1 MFEHRHLK
9 KSMKI
14 IAGYFFLVLTAGVT
28 YAQEKKSVEALYITT
43 PLNIDAVLNE
53 ACYELV
59 QPAKDFMQLQPYNGK
74 PSFQPSE
81 VWFFY
86 DQNAVYLGAMLYDSA
101 PDSIFNYLTERDA
114 IGMSDYF
121 GVYLDPYNEGQLAYG
136 FFITPAG
143 IQTDIKAIKK
153 EYDNEDGSWDAVWE
167 SKTRIT
173 DKGWIVEMRIPYS
186 ALRFPEKEEHVWG
199 MNMFRRLRRYNSNN
213 SWNFVDRKV
222 SGFIHQEGQLT
233 GIRNIKPPVR
243 LSLTPYAATYLEFR
257 EGSSDP
263 EFVYKGGMDL
273 KYGISES
280 FTLDM
285 MLVPDFGQVQSD
297 DQELNLSPYELYY
310 DEKRQ
315 FFTEGI
321 ELFQKAEI
329 FYSRRIGTKP
339 KFSGKAEESLLE
351 NEIVDFNPSEAKLLN
366 ASKVSGRTSKGWGLG
381 FLNAMTL
388 PSYARLKDTI
398 TGNTR
403 KVLTQ
408 PFTNYNISVVDKSLK
423 NNSYVSLI
431 NSNVAMANNPFMA
444 NVTATDFQ
452 IRDKSKT
459 YAIKGKA
466 GISTRGDTATE
477 TGYYAEIRLEKNQG
491 KLQYGVSQTINSDKF
506 DINDLGYIR
515 RNNEVE
521 TDIDLSYRI
530 IEPFWIFREWY
541 AEAWWEHNRIYKPN
555 DLFGNEIGGYTYF
568 LFKNNFTIEMNGGI
582 ETGRRDY
589 YETRVDGRYFFN
601 PYNFWW
607 NLFLSTDSRK
617 PVNGYIHYGGFNKPT
632 IDQFGYWGEGGIN
645 FRIGHRLQLEYDME
659 LNHEINDRGFVDK
672 TDSEDTI
679 WFAKRNVKTFE
690 NIFFGA
696 YAFNNKISMKI
707 RVRHYWSGA
716 ANKNYY
722 QLQSDGSLSE
732 DLNYNDNKDE
742 NYNAFN
748 IDMILRWI
756 FAPGSELSIAWK
768 NSIYESQDKVL
779 TDYWQN
785 MRNTWKSDQTNSL
798 SLKVLYYIDYNS
810 LRRKK

>member
-1 MFEHRHLK
+1 
-9 KSMKI
+9 MKI
-14 IAGYFFLVLTAGVT
+14 LAGCLFFILTAAGI
-28 YAQEKKSVEALYITT
+28 YAQERKSVEALYIVT
-43 PLNIDAVLNE
+43 PLTIDAVLDE
-53 ACYELV
+53 AVYELAK
-59 QPAKDFMQLQPYNGK
+59 PAKDFVQLQPYNGK

-86 DQNAVYLGAMLYDSA
+86 DQDAVYLGAMLYDSS

-143 IQTDIKAIKK
+143 VQTDIIAIKK
-153 EYDNEDGSWDAVWE
+153 ENDNEDGSWDAVWE

-173 DKGWIVEMRIPYS
+173 DKGWVVEMRIPYS
-186 ALRFPEKEEHVWG
+186 ALRFPEKEEHIWG

-213 SWNFVDRKV
+213 SWNFVDREV

-257 EGSSDP
+257 EGSSHPD
-263 EFVYKGGMDL
+263 FVYKGGMDL

-285 MLVPDFGQVQSD
+285 MLIPDFGQVQSD

-321 ELFQKAEI
+321 ELFQRAEI

-351 NEIVDFNPSEAKLLN
+351 NEIVDFNPGETKLLN
-366 ASKVSGRTSKGWGLG
+366 ASKISGRTSKGWGLG

-398 TGNTR
+398 SGNTR

-408 PFTNYNISVVDKSLK
+408 PFTNYNVSVVDKSMK

-459 YAIKGKA
+459 YAVKGKA

-477 TGYYAEIRLEKNQG
+477 TGYYAELELEKNQG
-491 KLQYGVSQTINSDKF
+491 KFQYGISQTINSDKF
-506 DINDLGYIR
+506 DINDLGYIK

-541 AEAWWEHNRIYKPN
+541 TEAWWDHNRIYKPN

-568 LFKNNFTIEMNGGI
+568 LFKNNYTIEMNGGI
-582 ETGRRDY
+582 ETGKHDY
-589 YETRVDGRYFFN
+589 YETRVDGRYFFS
-601 PYNFWW
+601 PYNFFW

-617 PVNGYIHYGGFNKPT
+617 PVNGYIHYGGYNKPT
-632 IDQFGYWGEGGIN
+632 IDQFGYWGGGGIN
-645 FRIGHRLQLEYDME
+645 FRIGHRLQLEYDMGLE
-659 LNHEINDRGFVDK
+659 HEINDRGFVDK

-690 NIFFGA
+690 NIFYGA
-696 YAFNNKISMKI
+696 YAFNDKVSIKI
-707 RVRHYWSGA
+707 RIRHYWSGA
-716 ANKNYY
+716 ANKNFY
-722 QLQSDGSLSE
+722 QLRPDGSLSE

-748 IDMILRWI
+748 VDMILRWI

-768 NSIYESQDKVL
+768 NSIYENQDMVL
-779 TDYWQN
+779 TGYWQN
-785 MRNTWKSDQTNSL
+785 MRNTWRSDQTNSL
-798 SLKVLYYIDYNS
+798 SLKVLYYIDYNM
-810 LRRKK
+810 LRRNKQ

>member
-1 MFEHRHLK
+1 
-9 KSMKI
+9 MKI
-14 IAGYFFLVLTAGVT
+14 LACCIIIAFSSLCIH
-28 YAQEKKSVEALYITT
+28 AQEKKSVEAIYITS
-43 PLNIDAVLNE
+43 PLTIDAVLDE
-53 ACYELV
+53 PAYDLAR
-59 QPAKDFMQLQPYNGK
+59 PAKDFVQLQPYNGK

-81 VWFFY
+81 VKFFY
-86 DQNAVYLGAMLYDSA
+86 DQNAIYVGAMLYDSA
-101 PDSIFNYLTERDA
+101 PDSIFNYLSERDH

-143 IQTDIKAIKK
+143 VQTDLKAIKK

-213 SWNFVDRKV
+213 SWNLVDRTV
-222 SGFIHQEGQLT
+222 SGFIHQEGELT

-243 LSLTPYAATYLEFR
+243 LSLMPYAATYLEFR
-257 EGSSDP
+257 DGSSHP

-285 MLVPDFGQVQSD
+285 MLIPDFGQIQSD
-297 DQELNLSPYELYY
+297 DKELNLSPYELYY

-321 ELFQKAEI
+321 ELFERAEI
-329 FYSRRIGTKP
+329 FYSRRIGARP
-339 KFSGKAEESLLE
+339 KFSDKAENELMD
-351 NEIVDFNPSEAKLLN
+351 NEIVDFNPNETKLLN

-388 PSYARLKDTI
+388 PSYANIKDTV

-403 KVLTQ
+403 KILTQ
-408 PFTNYNISVVDKSLK
+408 PFTNYNISVIDKSLK
-423 NNSYVSLI
+423 NNSYISLI
-431 NSNVAMANNPFMA
+431 NSNVVMANHPFTA
-444 NVTATDFQ
+444 NVTATEFQ

-466 GISTRGDTATE
+466 GISTRGDTASE

-491 KLQYGVSQTINSDKF
+491 KFQYGIEQTVNSDKF
-506 DINDLGYIR
+506 NINDLGYIQ

-521 TDIDLSYRI
+521 SGVYVSYRI

-541 AEAWWEHNRIYKPN
+541 VESWWDHNRIYKPN
-555 DLFGNEIGGYTYF
+555 DIFGNEIGSYTSF
-568 LFKNNFTIEMNGGI
+568 LFKNNYYIEMNGGI
-582 ETGRRDY
+582 ETGRHDY

-607 NLFLSTDSRK
+607 NLFLNTDARK
-617 PVNGYIHYGGFNKPT
+617 PVNGYLHYGGYHKPDN
-632 IDQFGYWGEGGIN
+632 DQSGYWGGGGIN
-645 FRIGHRLQLEYDME
+645 FRIGQKLQLEYDMGV
-659 LNHEINDRGFVDK
+659 NHEINDRGFVDK
-672 TDSEDTI
+672 TVSEDTI
-679 WFAKRNVKTFE
+679 YFAKRNVKTFE
-690 NIFFGA
+690 NIFYA
-696 YAFNNKISMKI
+696 SYAFNNKISIKI
-707 RVRHYWSGA
+707 RTRHYWSGA
-716 ANKNYY
+716 ANKHYY
-722 QLQSDGSLSE
+722 QLQADGSLSE
-732 DLNYNDNKDE
+732 NLSYTNNHDE

-748 IDMILRWI
+748 IDMVFRWI

-768 NSIYESQDKVL
+768 NSIYQNGDRVL
-779 TDYWQN
+779 TNYLEN
-785 MRNTWKSDQTNSL
+785 IRNTWKSDQTNSL
-798 SLKVLYYIDYNS
+798 SLKVLYYIDYNN

>member
-1 MFEHRHLK
+1 
-9 KSMKI
+9 MKY
-14 IAGYFFLVLTAGVT
+14 IAGCLLILLIKISVS
-28 YAQEKKSVEALYITT
+28 AQEKKSVEALYITT
-43 PLNIDAVLNE
+43 PLTIDAVLDE
-53 ACYELV
+53 TVYELAR
-59 QPAKDFMQLQPYNGK
+59 PAKDFVQLQPHNGK

-143 IQTDIKAIKK
+143 VQTDIKAIKK

-173 DKGWIVEMRIPYS
+173 DKGWVVEMRIPYS
-186 ALRFPEKEEHVWG
+186 ALRFPEKEEHIWG

-213 SWNFVDRKV
+213 SWNLVDRKV
-222 SGFIHQEGQLT
+222 SGFIHQQGQLT
-233 GIRNIKPPVR
+233 GIRNVKPPVR

-257 EGSSDP
+257 EGSSHPD
-263 EFVYKGGMDL
+263 FVYKGGMDL

-339 KFSGKAEESLLE
+339 KFSDMAEESLLE
-351 NEIVDFNPSEAKLLN
+351 NEVVDFNPGETKLMN

-398 TGNTR
+398 SGNTR

-408 PFTNYNISVVDKSLK
+408 PFTNYNISVVDKLLK
-423 NNSYVSLI
+423 NNSYASLI

-459 YAIKGKA
+459 YAVKGKA

-477 TGYYAEIRLEKNQG
+477 TGYYVHLRLEKNQG

-521 TDIDLSYRI
+521 ADIDLSYRI

-541 AEAWWEHNRIYKPN
+541 AEAWWNHYRIYKPN

-568 LFKNNFTIEMNGGI
+568 LFKNNYTIELNGEI
-582 ETGRRDY
+582 ETGKHDY

-601 PYNFWW
+601 PHNFWGD
-607 NLFLSTDSRK
+607 LFLSTDSRK
-617 PVNGYIHYGGFNKPT
+617 PVNGYIHYGRFNKPT
-632 IDQFGYWGEGGIN
+632 IDQFGYWGGGGIN
-645 FRIGHRLQLEYDME
+645 FRIGHRLQLEYDMGLE
-659 LNHEINDRGFVDK
+659 HEINDRGFVDK

-690 NIFFGA
+690 NIFYGA
-696 YAFNNKISMKI
+696 YAFNNKISIKI
-707 RVRHYWSGA
+707 RIRHYWSGA

-722 QLQSDGSLSE
+722 QLQTDGSLAE
-732 DLNYNDNKDE
+732 DFNYSDNKDE

-748 IDMILRWI
+748 IDMIFRWI
-756 FAPGSELSIAWK
+756 FAPGSELSVAWK
-768 NSIYESQDKVL
+768 NAIYESRDKVL

-785 MRNTWKSDQTNSL
+785 IRNTWKSDQTNSL
-798 SLKVLYYIDYNS
+798 SLKVLYYIDYNM
-810 LRRKK
+810 LRRNK

>member
-1 MFEHRHLK
+1 
-9 KSMKI
+9 MKI
-14 IAGYFFLVLTAGVT
+14 IAGYLFLVLAAAGT
-28 YAQEKKSVEALYITT
+28 YAQEKKSVEALCITT
-43 PLNIDAVLNE
+43 PLNIDAVLDE
-53 ACYELV
+53 AFYEMV
-59 QPAKDFMQLQPYNGK
+59 QPARDFMQLQPYNGK

-86 DQNAVYLGAMLYDSA
+86 DQNAIYVGAMLYDSA
-101 PDSIFNYLTERDA
+101 PDSIFNYLTERDN

-153 EYDNEDGSWDAVWE
+153 DYDNEDSSWDAVWE

-213 SWNFVDRKV
+213 SWNLVDRKV

-243 LSLTPYAATYLEFR
+243 LSLTPYAATYLEFH
-257 EGSSDP
+257 EGSSHP

-321 ELFQKAEI
+321 ELFQRAEL

-339 KFSGKAEESLLE
+339 KFSDKAEESLRE
-351 NEIVDFNPSEAKLLN
+351 NEIVDFNPGETKLLN
-366 ASKVSGRTSKGWGLG
+366 ASKISGRTSKGWGLG

-388 PSYARLKDTI
+388 PAHARLKDTI
-398 TGNTR
+398 TGSTR
-403 KVLTQ
+403 EVLTQ
-408 PFTNYNISVVDKSLK
+408 PYTNYNISVIDKSLK

-431 NSNVAMANNPFMA
+431 NSNVIMADNPFMA

-459 YAIKGKA
+459 YAVKGKA

-477 TGYYAEIRLEKNQG
+477 TGYYAQVRLEKNQG

-521 TDIDLSYRI
+521 TDINLSYRI

-541 AEAWWEHNRIYKPN
+541 AEAWWDHNRIYKPN

-568 LFKNNFTIEMNGGI
+568 LFRNNYTIEMNGGI
-582 ETGRRDY
+582 ETGKHDY
-589 YETRVDGRYFFN
+589 YETRVDGKYFFS

-632 IDQFGYWGEGGIN
+632 NDQSGYWGGGGIN
-645 FRIGHRLQLEYDME
+645 FRIGHRLQLEYDMGLE
-659 LNHEINDRGFVDK
+659 HEINDRGFVDK

-690 NIFFGA
+690 NIFYGA
-696 YAFNNKISMKI
+696 YTFNNKISLKI
-707 RVRHYWSGA
+707 RIRHYWSGA

-722 QLQSDGSLSE
+722 QLQPDGSLSE
-732 DLNYNDNKDE
+732 DPGYSDNKDE

-748 IDMILRWI
+748 IDLILRWI
-756 FAPGSELSIAWK
+756 FAPGSELSVAWK
-768 NSIYESQDKVL
+768 NSIYDSQDNVL
-779 TDYWQN
+779 TGYWQN
-785 MRNTWKSDQTNSL
+785 VRNTWKSDQSNSL